1 MKKILFVM
9 AAAMLMLASVSCKKE
24 DPAPITGT
32 QMITS
37 YYTVKPSQWVTN
49 NNIDYYYAAFE
60 NADIT
65 EDVVENGCVQVFL
78 VDSENRDQPL
88 PYEIFRTGTNDNGD
102 EVLFSDNFTYDVE
115 KSIVTFKFQ
124 SSDFSTGISLNDYGN
139 IVFKVCVFRNAVLN
153 Y

>member
-49 NNIDYYYAAFE
+49 NNLDYYYAAFE

-65 EDVVENGCVQVFL
+65 KDVVENGCVQVYY
-78 VDSENRDQPL
+78 VDSENRDNPL
-88 PYEIFRTGTNDNGD
+88 PYEIFRSIPVTDTTYAYY
-102 EVLFSDNFTYDVE
+102 SDNFTYDIE
-115 KSIVTFKFQ
+115 ESIVTFKFQ
-124 SSDFSTGISLNDYGN
+124 SSDFNSSESLNDYGN